1 MSVKASSILM
11 LMVLSISSS
20 AYADIYKNVDS
31 NGNVTYSDKP
41 AQSNSERIRS
51 APANTNSST
60 PKTTSPAPARTNAG
74 VDPQAGSSTINTTPS
89 PTQTQPSQTT
99 NKASTA
105 KGSSSSGSS
114 SSGSG
119 GSSSGAGG
127 SSASTAGK
135 AGTAGAKTTTP
146 TTANTTAAKPAAGN
160 TSAGSATTGNTTTS
174 NTTTGNTT
182 TGNTTTGNTTT
193 GNTTT
198 GNTTTGNTT
207 TGNTTT
213 GNTTTGNTTTGNTTT
228 GNTTTGNTTTGNTTT
243 GNTTTGNTTAG
254 ADSLTISFTGQ
265 NKVKWH
271 PGHYLLVYPQGTQSD
286 ASFANYTN
294 LVIKGVAETPGLQG
308 IQKQYFWN
316 KLEPSKGVYDF
327 SEIRRDLAALKA
339 VNKHLVISFQ
349 ERSFIDSKNYA
360 PTYLLTSEY
369 GGGVY
374 TFNNGKGIN
383 VNYWNVKV
391 QDRLVALMQALGREF
406 NSHPSLEAI
415 NFEETSHSVKDEA
428 WKLKY
433 STAYYNGMIRVAQ
446 AAKEAF
452 PNTVVLQ
459 YINYADWN
467 MPKIVTALGSSGI
480 GVGGPDSSEKDVNL
494 LSYSYEFIRNL
505 AGTVPVG
512 MAVQYLNYEYD
523 NGKGPVNPPK
533 ISSIHAFD
541 QNYLKAN
548 YIFWMRRTAETW
560 NGSNYYQDVL
570 NHLKT
575 INWSKNASGGLSK
588 ACPQVYESCIT
599 D

>member
-11 LMVLSISSS
+11 LMVFSISSL
-20 AYADIYKNVDS
+20 AYADVYKNVDS
-31 NGNVTYSDKP
+31 KGNVTYSDRP
-41 AQSNSERIRS
+41 TQSNSEIIRTS
-51 APANTNSST
+51 PGNTTNST
-60 PKTTSPAPARTNAG
+60 PRVTTNPAQARTNSTA
-74 VDPQAGSSTINTTPS
+74 DPQAGSSTVNISPS
-89 PTQTQPSQTT
+89 PAQTQSGQNTNRSSSKSSTT
-99 NKASTA
+99 A
-105 KGSSSSGSS
+105 GSSSGGGGS

-119 GSSSGAGG
+119 GSSSSSGG
-127 SSASTAGK
+127 STTK
-135 AGTAGAKTTTP
+135 AGTTAPTTGAKTAAP
-146 TTANTTAAKPAAGN
+146 AAANTTA
-160 TSAGSATTGNTTTS
+160 
-174 NTTTGNTT
+174 
-182 TGNTTTGNTTT
+182 
-193 GNTTT
+193 
-198 GNTTTGNTT
+198 
-207 TGNTTT
+207 

-254 ADSLTISFTGQ
+254 NTTAGNTTAGNTTAGGETITINFTGQ

-327 SEIRRDLAALKA
+327 SEIRRDLTALRA
-339 VNKHLVISFQ
+339 VNKRLVISFQ
-349 ERSFIDSKNYA
+349 ERSFIDGKNYA
-360 PTYLLTSEY
+360 PTYLLTPEY

-391 QDRLVALMQALGREF
+391 QDRLVALMKELGRQF
-406 NSHPSLEAI
+406 NSHPNLEAI
-415 NFEETSHSVKDEA
+415 NFEETSHSNNNAE
-428 WKLKY
+428 WKTLY
-433 STAYYNGMIRVAQ
+433 STAYYSGMIRVAQ

-467 MPKIVTALGSSGI
+467 MPKIVREMGSSGI

-512 MAVQYLNYEYD
+512 MAVQYLNYEFD
-523 NGKGPVNPPK
+523 NGKGPVNNPS
-533 ISSIHAFD
+533 IASIHAFD

-575 INWSKNASGGLSK
+575 INWNKNPSGGLPT
-588 ACPQVYESCIT
+588 ACPKVYESCI
-599 D
+599 DD